1 MKRLSIVF
9 AAILFLAPAQS
20 AVADS
25 GVITKPSAHSANETL
40 DRYSAAVKKRG
51 FMVFT
56 TLDHAAAAK
65 SRGLT
70 MPFSTVVVFGNP
82 KLGTPG
88 FIKTP
93 PLAIDLPLK
102 ALVWEDK
109 DGKVWL
115 TYNSGNY
122 LHKSLYARH
131 GAPYNPKV
139 TVRLTKGL
147 AAIANEATR

>member
-9 AAILFLAPAQS
+9 AAILFLAPA
-20 AVADS
+20 AAAADS

-40 DRYSAAVKKRG
+40 NRFAAAVKKRG

-82 KLGTPG
+82 KLGTPN

-93 PLAIDLPLK
+93 PLAIDLPFK
-102 ALVWEDK
+102 ALVWQDK
-109 DGKVWL
+109 GGKVWL
-115 TYNSGNY
+115 SYNSGNY
-122 LHKSLYARH
+122 VHKSLYARH

-139 TVRLTKGL
+139 TVKLTKGL
-147 AAIANEATR
+147 AAIANEATK